1 MATQPSCD
9 AVIVGAG
16 SAGLSLALALA
27 HAGRR
32 VTVVDAAPAPVTP
45 PDAPDQW
52 EPRVLALSPASVG
65 FLRGCG
71 IGALFD
77 GPRAGVIG
85 RMRVRGDDGA
95 SLEFSAWDAGLDAL
109 AHIVEVG
116 RLQHAL
122 LRAAQAE
129 PAITLRHGLAPGR
142 LVAADTHVDLV
153 LASGESLRSPLL
165 VGADGVGSWTRDSA
179 GLRAT
184 RKPYGQ
190 TGVVASFECELEH
203 RDIARQWFRRESGG
217 GVGAQ
222 GSVLAWLPL
231 PGRRMSMVWSAPE
244 EQARALMQ
252 MEPAA
257 LEAEVARAGGNE
269 LGRLR
274 LIGRAAAFP
283 LVLMGVDHLVAPR
296 VALVGDAA
304 HVVHPL
310 AGQGANLGFGDAQQL
325 AACLAGEA
333 DAGSRR
339 VLRAYERARAGD
351 ILAMKAA
358 TDGLVRLF
366 SSPSAVVA
374 RLRNTGMNL
383 FDRVPLLKTVAT
395 RHAAGTALW

>member
-1 MATQPSCD
+1 MNTPCD

-27 HAGRR
+27 QAGRR
-32 VTVVDAAPAPVTP
+32 VTVLDAAPAPAP
-45 PDAPDQW
+45 LPDAPDQW
-52 EPRVLALSPASVG
+52 EPRVLALSPASVA

-71 IGALFD
+71 VGALFD
-77 GPRAGVIG
+77 GPRAGVIE

-95 SLEFSAWDAGLDAL
+95 SLLEFSAWDAGLDVL

-122 LRAAQAE
+122 RGAALAA
-129 PAITLRHGLAPGR
+129 PGITLRHAVAPER
-142 LVAADTHVDLV
+142 MSQADTHVELA
-153 LASGESLRSPLL
+153 LASGETLRAPLL
-165 VGADGVGSWTRDSA
+165 VGADGPGSWTRDAA
-179 GLRAT
+179 GLHAT
-184 RKPYGQ
+184 RVPYGQ
-190 TGVVASFECELEH
+190 TGVVASFDCELEH
-203 RDIARQWFRRESGG
+203 RGIARQWFRRE
-217 GVGAQ
+217 GAGAN

-244 EQARALMQ
+244 DQARALLQ
-252 MEPAA
+252 MDPAS
-257 LEAEVARAGGNE
+257 LESEVARAGGNE

-283 LVLMGVDHLVAPR
+283 LVLMGVDRLIAPR
-296 VALVGDAA
+296 VALIGDAA

-310 AGQGANLGFGDAQQL
+310 AGQGANLGFADAGCL
-325 AACLAGEA
+325 AACLAGSRDPGA
-333 DAGSRR
+333 RR

-351 ILAMKAA
+351 ILAMKTA

-366 SSPSAVVA
+366 SNPSAVVA
-374 RLRNTGMNL
+374 RLRNAGLNL
-383 FDRVPLLKTVAT
+383 FDRAPLLKTVAT